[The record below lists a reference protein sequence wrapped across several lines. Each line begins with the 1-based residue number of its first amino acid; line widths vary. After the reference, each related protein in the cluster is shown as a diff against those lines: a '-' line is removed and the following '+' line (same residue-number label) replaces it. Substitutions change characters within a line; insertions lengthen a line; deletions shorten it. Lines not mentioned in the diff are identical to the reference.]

1 MFSQILS
8 WVLTRDNHLF
18 LKTIKN
24 DGVSLSVFKNDKKDV
39 VVVSIS
45 VFKTD

>member
-8 WVLTRDNHLF
+8 WVITRDLF